1 MNLRKTLAF
10 ASVFTYVRS
19 ENYFFSGVDRVHPKL
34 LIINYSLLIKKSTRI
49 CECLLFYLFALRI
62 AKFFLF
68 CLYKDLNTSKPLS

>member
-19 ENYFFSGVDRVHPKL
+19 KNYFFSGVDRVHPKL
-34 LIINYSLLIKKSTRI
+34 LIIHYSLFIKKS
-49 CECLLFYLFALRI
+49 ECLLFYLFALRI